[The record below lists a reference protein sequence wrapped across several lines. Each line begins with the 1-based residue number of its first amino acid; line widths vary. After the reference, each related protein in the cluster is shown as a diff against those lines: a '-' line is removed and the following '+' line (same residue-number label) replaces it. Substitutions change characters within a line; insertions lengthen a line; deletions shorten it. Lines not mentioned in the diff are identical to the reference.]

1 MKSPTPILRPLTTN
15 VVWWPCIVDS
25 RMTSRHHKKE
35 IKAVV
40 VKPKSR
46 SEISFDR
53 IILII
58 PIGILSV
65 LKDTSKGQGLK
76 STKWNGWRII
86 IIYYYLDIFNI

>member
-1 MKSPTPILRPLTTN
+1 
-15 VVWWPCIVDS
+15 
-25 RMTSRHHKKE
+25 MTSRHHKKE

-65 LKDTSKGQGLK
+65 LKDTSKGQGLN
-76 STKWNGWRII
+76 STK
-86 IIYYYLDIFNI
+86 